1 MYLEEASRR
10 QFASVEM
17 RSGMK
22 NGMWKLGVRR
32 HLVLLCA
39 AALCCGS
46 ATLVAA
52 RDQPFVLGADIS
64 WIPEDEAAGV
74 QYFDRDVRKDIFEIL
89 KGYHFNYVRL
99 RIFVNPRNGYS
110 RNGGFCDLEHTK
122 AMAKR
127 IEGAGMGFLLD
138 FHYSDTWADPEH
150 QDKPLAWRSMSVEE
164 LEKAVADHT
173 REVLTA
179 LKAQGTMPQMVQ
191 IGNEI
196 THGMLWPEGRV
207 WSQIPSG
214 NRDTDARTA
223 ALGGGI
229 GNYDNLAR
237 FVKAGIAATKEVDPS
252 VKIVLHNHL
261 ARNTPRMV
269 EWMDELLKRDVKFD
283 IIGMSAYAQGKEG
296 DWKNTFDELAR
307 RYPNHKQM
315 VLEYSAQKE
324 YLNDLVFNIPGD
336 RGLGTFI
343 WEPTRHRE
351 ALFNRNGVNA
361 GGGQASNFVNDMGIN
376 QGATTQM
383 GRGRGQP
390 PATQTA
396 TLMAPGG
403 AITAGDSGTPATA
416 PARGRGRG
424 GRYDTNVLFE
434 IYPKLYQKYQA
445 K

>member
-1 MYLEEASRR
+1 MKNLSWMNAMQSRR
-10 QFASVEM
+10 T
-17 RSGMK
+17 
-22 NGMWKLGVRR
+22 
-32 HLVLLCA
+32 LLFA
-39 AALCCGS
+39 AALCLLC
-46 ATLVAA
+46 ADLAVA
-52 RDQPFVLGADIS
+52 RDQPFILGADIS
-64 WIPEDEAAGV
+64 WIPEDEAAGA
-74 QYFDRDVRKDIFEIL
+74 QYFDRGVRKDIFEIL
-89 KGYHFNYVRL
+89 KQYDFNFVRL

-110 RNGGFCDLEHTK
+110 RNAGFCDLEHTK

-127 IEGAGMGFLLD
+127 IQQANMGFLLD

-150 QDKPLAWRSMSVEE
+150 QDKPIAWRAMSVDE

-173 REVLTA
+173 REVLLA

-214 NRDTDARTA
+214 NPETDARTA
-223 ALGGGI
+223 NLGPGI
-229 GNYDNLAR
+229 GSYDNLAR
-237 FVKAGIAATKEVDPS
+237 FVKAGIAAAKEVDPS

-269 EWMDELLKRDVKFD
+269 EWMDELLKRDVNFD
-283 IIGMSAYAQGKEG
+283 IIGMSAYAQGKDG
-296 DWKNTFDELAR
+296 DWKNTFEELAR

-315 VLEYSAQKE
+315 IVEYSAQKQ
-324 YLNDLVFNIPGD
+324 YVNDLVFNTPGEL
-336 RGLGTFI
+336 GLGTFI

-361 GGGQASNFVNDMGIN
+361 GGGQASNFVNDMGVN
-376 QGATTQM
+376 QGATTPA

-396 TLMAPGG
+396 TLAPLGG
-403 AITAGDSGTPATA
+403 AMPPTDAPPPATA
-416 PARGRGRG
+416 PTRGRGRG
-424 GRYDTNVLFE
+424 GGRYETNVLFE
-434 IYPKLYQKYQA
+434 VYPMLERRYHA

>member
-1 MYLEEASRR
+1 LL
-10 QFASVEM
+10 FAA
-17 RSGMK
+17 GLC
-22 NGMWKLGVRR
+22 LG
-32 HLVLLCA
+32 CA
-39 AALCCGS
+39 NLA
-46 ATLVAA
+46 VA
-52 RDQPFVLGADIS
+52 RDQPFILGADIS

-74 QYFDRDVRKDIFEIL
+74 QYFDRGVRKDIFDIL
-89 KGYHFNYVRL
+89 KQYKVNYVRL
-99 RIFVNPRNGYS
+99 RIFVDPRNGYS

-127 IEGAGMGFLLD
+127 IQQAGMGFLLD

-150 QDKPLAWRSMSVEE
+150 QDKPVAWRAMSVDQ

-173 REVLTA
+173 REVLVA

-223 ALGGGI
+223 TLGPGI

-237 FVKAGIAATKEVDPS
+237 FVKAGIAAAREVDPA
-252 VKIVLHNHL
+252 VKIALHNHL
-261 ARNTPRMV
+261 ARNTPRML
-269 EWMDELLKRDVKFD
+269 EWMEELLKRDVKFD
-283 IIGMSAYAQGKEG
+283 IIAMSAYAQGKEG
-296 DWKNTFDELAR
+296 DWKNTFEELAK

-315 VLEYSAQKE
+315 VVEYSAQKE
-324 YLNDLVFNIPGD
+324 YVNDLVFNTPGE

-361 GGGQASNFVNDMGIN
+361 GGGQASNFVNDIGVN

-383 GRGRGQP
+383 GQGRGTP

-396 TLMAPGG
+396 TLMPEAGTAPGG
-403 AITAGDSGTPATA
+403 DAGASATATA
-416 PARGRGRG
+416 PAPTTAPGRGRGRG

-434 IYPKLYQKYQA
+434 VYPKLQQKYQT

>member
-1 MYLEEASRR
+1 
-10 QFASVEM
+10 
-17 RSGMK
+17 MK
-22 NGMWKLGVRR
+22 KNDWNHGVRR
-32 HLVLLCA
+32 GLMLLCA
-39 AALCCGS
+39 AALCLGS
-46 ATLVAA
+46 ANLAAA
-52 RDQPFVLGADIS
+52 RDQPFILGADIS

-74 QYFDRDVRKDIFEIL
+74 QYFDRGVRKDIFAIL
-89 KGYHFNYVRL
+89 KQYQFNYVRL

-110 RNGGFCDLEHTK
+110 RNGGYCDLEHTK

-127 IEGAGMGFLLD
+127 IQQAGMGFLLD

-150 QDKPLAWRSMSVEE
+150 QDKPVAWRSMGVEE

-173 REVLTA
+173 REVLAA
-179 LKAQGTMPQMVQ
+179 LKAQGTMPEMVQ

-214 NRDTDARTA
+214 NRETDARTA
-223 ALGGGI
+223 TLGPGM
-229 GNYDNLAR
+229 GNYDNLSR
-237 FVKAGIAATKEVDPS
+237 FVKAGIVAAKEVDPS

-261 ARNTPRMV
+261 ARHTPRMI
-269 EWMDELLKRDVKFD
+269 EWMEELIKRDVKFD

-296 DWKNTFDELAR
+296 DWKNTFEELAR
-307 RYPNHKQM
+307 RYPNHKQLI
-315 VLEYSAQKE
+315 LEYSAQKE
-324 YLNDLVFNIPGD
+324 YVNDLVFNAPGE

-361 GGGQASNFVNDMGIN
+361 GGGQASNFVNDVGIN
-376 QGATTQM
+376 QGATTQT

-396 TLMAPGG
+396 TLTPR
-403 AITAGDSGTPATA
+403 DGTVAADVPAATA

-434 IYPKLYQKYQA
+434 VYPKLHQKYQG

>member
-1 MYLEEASRR
+1 
-10 QFASVEM
+10 
-17 RSGMK
+17 MK
-22 NGMWKLGVRR
+22 KNDWNHGVRR
-32 HLVLLCA
+32 GLMLLCA
-39 AALCCGS
+39 AALCLGS
-46 ATLVAA
+46 ANLAAA
-52 RDQPFVLGADIS
+52 RDQPFILGADIS

-74 QYFDRDVRKDIFEIL
+74 QYFDRGVRKDIFAIL
-89 KGYHFNYVRL
+89 KQYQFNYVRL

-110 RNGGFCDLEHTK
+110 RNGGYCDLEHTK

-127 IEGAGMGFLLD
+127 IQQAGMGFLLD

-150 QDKPLAWRSMSVEE
+150 QDKPVAWRSMGVEE

-173 REVLTA
+173 REVLAA
-179 LKAQGTMPQMVQ
+179 LKAQGTMPEMVQ

-214 NRDTDARTA
+214 NRETDARTA
-223 ALGGGI
+223 TLGPGM
-229 GNYDNLAR
+229 GNYDNLSR
-237 FVKAGIAATKEVDPS
+237 FVKAGIVAAKEVDPS

-261 ARNTPRMV
+261 ARHTPRMI
-269 EWMDELLKRDVKFD
+269 EWMEELIKRDVKFD

-296 DWKNTFDELAR
+296 DWKNTFEELAR
-307 RYPNHKQM
+307 RYPNHKQLI
-315 VLEYSAQKE
+315 LEYSAQKE
-324 YLNDLVFNIPGD
+324 YVNDLVFNAPGE

-361 GGGQASNFVNDMGIN
+361 GGGQASNFVNDVGIN
-376 QGATTQM
+376 QGATTQT

-396 TLMAPGG
+396 TLTPRDG
-403 AITAGDSGTPATA
+403 AVAADVPAATA

-434 IYPKLYQKYQA
+434 VYPKLHQKYQG